1 MMTAI
6 LRATAH
12 FVFSLSLLQALLCGL
27 MRQSASTTHGK
38 CLRPVERLPVVS
50 HLDTFGCELTLLDG
64 DTHQALQDPIQED
77 LWWNTQFHLVVQEC
91 FRQYDCKEQLQGEDY
106 EDYPKAVWVP
116 ANDTGILEAKAFFS
130 VAGLRRV
137 KVDPGF
143 HTIDRQAWRY
153 CHSLQI
159 VKSPDTVVAIEY
171 AAFQGVIPWSWSK
184 RRDASSWVRLFSEC
198 CA

>member
-1 MMTAI
+1 M
-6 LRATAH
+6 
-12 FVFSLSLLQALLCGL
+12 SLPCNDDCDFESNSFFCLQLVTV
-27 MRQSASTTHGK
+27 ASTVI
-38 CLRPVERLPVVS
+38 RIDVPVSIHHTWEMLEAYLVEHLPFVS
-50 HLDTFGCELTLLDG
+50 HLDIFGCELTLLDV

-91 FRQYDCKEQLQGEDY
+91 FQKYDCKEQLQGEDY

-184 RRDASSWVRLFSEC
+184 
-198 CA
+198 